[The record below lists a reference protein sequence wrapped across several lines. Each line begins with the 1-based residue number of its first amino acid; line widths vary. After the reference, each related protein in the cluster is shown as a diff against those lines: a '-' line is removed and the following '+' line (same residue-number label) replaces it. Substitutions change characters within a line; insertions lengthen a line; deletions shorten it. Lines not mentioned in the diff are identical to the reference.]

1 MGLTEENRKD
11 IVEYRIERAFVALE
25 QTSSLPHPST
35 EQNSLAGNKSFPR
48 WEKTTSG
55 NCKKHIQET
64 FDGLYRTRDKQTK

>member
-1 MGLTEENRKD
+1 MSCEPASMFNLLYFKPPPYPTL
-11 IVEYRIERAFVALE
+11 V
-25 QTSSLPHPST
+25 
-35 EQNSLAGNKSFPR
+35 QNKIPTLGINHSLAGNKSFPR